1 MRVAI
6 TGSSGLIGSALV
18 ERLRADGHQVT
29 RLVRGRERAVGAG
42 AVHWDPAR
50 GEVDAA
56 GLEGHDVVIHLA
68 GESIVGLW
76 TARKKARIRDSRVEG
91 TRLIAGALAGLARPP
106 AVLLSASATGFYGAR
121 PPDEVLDEEASPGT
135 GFLAET
141 AQAWEAAADPARA
154 AGIRVVHA
162 RFGLVLS
169 PRGGALAAM
178 LPVFRLGLGGR
189 LGSGAQVWSWIALD
203 DVVEAALHVV
213 RTDPLAGPV
222 NFVAPEPVSNAEFTR
237 VLGRVLRRPTLFA
250 VPAFAARLVAGEM
263 AEEML
268 LTGARVEPRRLLES
282 GYRFRFPSLEPA
294 LRHLLG

>member
-18 ERLRADGHQVT
+18 ERLRANGHEVT
-29 RLVRGRERAVGAG
+29 RLVRSRDRAGGPGA
-42 AVHWDPAR
+42 AYWDPAR

-68 GESIVGLW
+68 GESLVGLW
-76 TARKKARIRDSRVEG
+76 TARKKARIQDSRVRG
-91 TRLIAGALAGLARPP
+91 TRLLAEALAALSRPP
-106 AVLLSASATGFYGAR
+106 AVLLSASAIGFYGAR
-121 PPDEVLDEEASPGT
+121 PPDVGLDEDAPPGT
-135 GFLAET
+135 GFLADT
-141 AQAWEAAADPARA
+141 ARAWEAAADPARA
-154 AGIRVVHA
+154 AGIRVVHP

-178 LPVFRLGLGGR
+178 LPLFRLGLGGR
-189 LGSGAQVWSWIALD
+189 LGSGAQVWSWITLD
-203 DVVEAALHVV
+203 DVVEAALHAL
-213 RTDPLAGPV
+213 RTESLAGPV

-237 VLGRVLRRPTLFA
+237 VLGRVLRRPALLV
-250 VPAFAARLVAGEM
+250 VPAFAARLAAGEM

-268 LTGARVEPRRLLES
+268 LSGARVVPRRLLET
-282 GYRFRFPSLEPA
+282 GYRFRFPALEPA

>member
-6 TGSSGLIGSALV
+6 TGSSGLIGSAMV
-18 ERLRADGHQVT
+18 ARLRADGHEVT
-29 RLVRGRERAVGAG
+29 RLVRGRGHAGGPG

-56 GLEGHDVVIHLA
+56 GIEGHDVVIHLA
-68 GESIVGLW
+68 GESLVGLW
-76 TARKKARIRDSRVEG
+76 TKRKKARIRDSRVQG
-91 TRLIAGALAGLARPP
+91 TRLIAEALAGLARPP
-106 AVLLSASATGFYGAR
+106 GVLLSASAIGYYGAR
-121 PPDEVLDEEASPGT
+121 PPDEVVDEGT
-135 GFLAET
+135 PAGSGFLAET
-141 AQAWEAAADPARA
+141 AQAWEAAAEPARA
-154 AGIRVVHA
+154 AGIRVVHP

-178 LPVFRLGLGGR
+178 LPVFRFGLGGR

-203 DVVEAALHVV
+203 DVVEAALHAL
-213 RTDPLAGPV
+213 RTDSLDGPV

-237 VLGRVLRRPTLFA
+237 VLGRVLRRPAPFA
-250 VPAFAARLVAGEM
+250 VPASAARLAAGEM

-268 LTGARVEPRRLLES
+268 LTGARVSPRRLLET
-282 GYRFRFPSLEPA
+282 GYRFRFPTLEPA